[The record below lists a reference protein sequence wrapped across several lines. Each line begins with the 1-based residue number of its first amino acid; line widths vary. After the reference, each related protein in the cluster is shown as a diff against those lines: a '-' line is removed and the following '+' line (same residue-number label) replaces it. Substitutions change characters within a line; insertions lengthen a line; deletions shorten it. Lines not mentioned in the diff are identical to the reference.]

1 LPPPKPKLPEKKKVI
16 GRMRLLTKTV
26 VAMKTAEPAGKTEG
40 NSYRPPKMPKTIR
53 NFIVGQGIQISE
65 SLKKEVATR

>member
-1 LPPPKPKLPEKKKVI
+1 
-16 GRMRLLTKTV
+16 MRLLTKTV
-26 VAMKTAEPAGKTEG
+26 VAMKTAEPAGNTEG